1 VTPDQIALV
10 EDTFA
15 TIAPSLDDVADDFY
29 RSLFAADPAV
39 RGLFTADLQAQRTK
53 FVVELAEIIGA
64 LRHHQVFLGRA
75 EMLGC
80 SHRRYGVTAAHY
92 RTVGVVL
99 LGALARALGEKWTTE
114 VEDAW
119 RLAYNLTAE
128 AMMAGAASAPL
139 R

>member
-1 VTPDQIALV
+1 VTPEQIALV
-10 EDTFA
+10 EE
-15 TIAPSLDDVADDFY
+15 TIAALAPSLDDVADDFY

-39 RGLFTADLQAQRTK
+39 RGLFTTDLGAQRTK
-53 FVVELAEIIGA
+53 FVAELAEIIGA
-64 LRHHQVFLGRA
+64 LRHHEVFLGRA
-75 EMLGC
+75 ETLGG

-99 LGALARALGEKWTTE
+99 LGALARALDEKWTTE
-114 VEDAW
+114 VEEAW

-128 AMMAGAASAPL
+128 AMMAGAASAPI